1 MECARGWRPPTRIAE
16 FAARLFIS
24 STAWMQR
31 CVVVTCQCPRIDSCR
46 LGVVG
51 PVEYGTSGALIARDL
66 DPAGC
71 GASRQLCVSL
81 PATSR
86 PDECTSPE
94 ACWRTAECGA
104 VSGKVG
110 PGALCGRQSRMSRSR
125 CGSLCRGRQH
135 ATAPSRPVPAV
146 PSKAARHTCISST
159 PRIAGRR
166 HTGSAAL
173 IPPAPSSLA
182 AWASVILLPVSIIK

>member
-135 ATAPSRPVPAV
+135 ATAPSRPVPCSALQGCASHV
-146 PSKAARHTCISST
+146 HQQHASDRRSAPHRIGRFDSAST
-159 PRIAGRR
+159 FIACCMGICHPTTRI
-166 HTGSAAL
+166 HY
-173 IPPAPSSLA
+173 
-182 AWASVILLPVSIIK
+182 